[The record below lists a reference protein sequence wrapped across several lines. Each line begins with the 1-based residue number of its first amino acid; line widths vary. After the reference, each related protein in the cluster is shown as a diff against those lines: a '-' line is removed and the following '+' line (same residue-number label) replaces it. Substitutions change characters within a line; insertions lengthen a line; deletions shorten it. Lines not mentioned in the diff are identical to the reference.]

1 MTVIDALGWAA
12 AGMTMVTYAMR
23 TMVPLRIAAIA
34 ASALF
39 LVYAFL
45 IQNWPLLVMDMI
57 LLPFNCWRL
66 RQILVMQ
73 RKMRLASASD
83 AIDLTLLRQIGA
95 PTTLAAGATIFRQGD
110 PPDHLYVLER
120 GRVELEELGIT
131 LSENDLF
138 GEIAFFTEARARTA
152 TARCLTECQVYA
164 IDENAFLQLYFLN
177 PGFAMALMKLVIRR
191 VVQNVSTPPPSPRPE
206 PAGLP

>member
-1 MTVIDALGWAA
+1 MTLIDALGWAA

-39 LVYAFL
+39 LVYALL
-45 IQNWPLLVMDMI
+45 IQNWPLLVMDMV

-73 RKMRLASASD
+73 RKMRLASASG

-110 PPDHLYVLER
+110 TPDHLYVLER

-131 LSENDLF
+131 LSDNDIF

-164 IDENAFLQLYFLN
+164 IDEHAFLQLYFLN

-191 VVQNVSTPPPSPRPE
+191 VVQNVSTLPPSPRPE